1 MSDFTPLQRAK
12 ISEAYCLHRGIACT
26 RKFSDEELAWALAYV
41 KAEERENNYANY
53 RIKREQELGWQAN
66 YRDEM
71 DMSPDGRRLIDER
84 IWK

>member
-1 MSDFTPLQRAK
+1 MTYPDEFNA
-12 ISEAYCLHRGIACT
+12 HVIAWH
-26 RKFSDEELAWALAYV
+26 DQVNAYV
-41 KAEERENNYANY
+41 NY
-53 RIKREQELGWQAN
+53 RIKRDQELGWQAN